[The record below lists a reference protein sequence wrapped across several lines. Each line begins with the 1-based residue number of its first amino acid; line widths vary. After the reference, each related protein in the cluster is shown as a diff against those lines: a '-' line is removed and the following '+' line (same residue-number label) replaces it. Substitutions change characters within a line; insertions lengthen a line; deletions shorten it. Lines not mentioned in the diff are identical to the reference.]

1 MVPRLMAG
9 ASVRKA
15 FRTTE
20 SRRAPGALLGC
31 NRTGFAASAG
41 ATCSELRPADLT
53 QRPLEG
59 RAIDAVEGEAGEVL
73 DAAAQLDERRGKR
86 GALFLFAAFH
96 RGGVRHAPVRRH
108 GLAGKDRADLAG
120 RVVADRDHEVDR
132 RSALAR
138 ELLPALA
145 AHAVDRVPVAHQH
158 IDGERVHATRR
169 VAAGAERLEA
179 AAAQRIEDRL
189 GDDRARRVGGA
200 EEEDSVGP
208 WHDRALQGGGTSV
221 AQTGFSC
228 VTYRD
233 AAADPRN
240 AR

>member
-86 GALFLFAAFH
+86 GALFLFYAFH
-96 RGGVRHAPVRRH
+96 RGAVRPVPVVRHV
-108 GLAGKDRADLAG
+108 LA
-120 RVVADRDHEVDR
+120 EQY
-132 RSALAR
+132 RS
-138 ELLPALA
+138 
-145 AHAVDRVPVAHQH
+145 DT
-158 IDGERVHATRR
+158 TRR
-169 VAAGAERLEA
+169 
-179 AAAQRIEDRL
+179 
-189 GDDRARRVGGA
+189 
-200 EEEDSVGP
+200 DS
-208 WHDRALQGGGTSV
+208 
-221 AQTGFSC
+221 
-228 VTYRD
+228 
-233 AAADPRN
+233 
-240 AR
+240 